1 MRFDPPAAELHIH
14 IEGTLEPELIYSLA
28 QRSGTELPYRDIED
42 LRSRY
47 EFDDLQSFLDLYYA
61 NMQVL
66 QTEQDFADMTA
77 AYLERAAAGGV
88 RHVELFF
95 DPQAHLVRG
104 VGLRTI
110 VDGIWSVLAESEE
123 RFGVSSSL
131 IACFLRDRDPQEALG
146 VLKDLLE
153 MEAPIIGVGLDSAE
167 RDYPPRLFQEVFELA
182 ARHGLRRVAHAGEEG
197 PAEYVWE
204 ALDLLGVERVDHGVR
219 SLEDPKLV
227 RHLAEQQIPLTVC
240 PLSNVRLKG
249 VPTLAE
255 HPLPRLLQ
263 EGLLVSINSDDPAY
277 FGGYVDDNFRAIAQ
291 EFGFGVKD
299 IAQLAKNSITS
310 SFIPEERREQ
320 LHAAVDAWVTE
331 TS

>member
-14 IEGTLEPELIYSLA
+14 IEGTLEPELVYALA
-28 QRSGTELPYRDIED
+28 ERNGTQLPYRDIED

-61 NMQVL
+61 TMQVL

-104 VGLRTI
+104 VELRTV
-110 VDGIWSVLAESEE
+110 VDGISSVLAQSQE
-123 RFGVSSSL
+123 RFGISSSL
-131 IACFLRDRDPQEALG
+131 IVCFLRDRDPSEAVT
-146 VLKDLLE
+146 VLQDLLE

-167 RDYPPRLFQEVFELA
+167 RDYPPQLFREAFDLA

-197 PAEYVWE
+197 PADYVRQ
-204 ALDLLGVERVDHGVR
+204 ALDVLGAERIDHGVR
-219 SLEDPKLV
+219 SLEDPELV
-227 RHLAEQQIPLTVC
+227 RRLAEEQVPLTVC

-249 VPTLAE
+249 VPSLAE
-255 HPLPRLLQ
+255 HPLPALLDA
-263 EGLLVSINSDDPAY
+263 GLLVSIHSDDPAY
-277 FGGYVDDNFRAIAQ
+277 FGGYVEDNFRAIAEQ
-291 EFGFGVKD
+291 FSLDAEAL
-299 IAQLAKNSITS
+299 AQLAKNSFVS
-310 SFIPEERREQ
+310 SFVDQGRRDE
-320 LHAAVDAWVTE
+320 LLAAVDTWLAE
-331 TS
+331 G

>member
-14 IEGTLEPELIYSLA
+14 IEGALEPELVCTLA
-28 QRSGTELPYRDIED
+28 ERNGTELPYRDIDD

-61 NMQVL
+61 TMQVL

-104 VGLRTI
+104 VELKTV
-110 VDGIWSVLAESEE
+110 VDGISSVLAESRE

-131 IACFLRDRDPQEALG
+131 IVCFLRDRDPAEAVT

-167 RDYPPRLFQEVFELA
+167 RDYPPQLFQEAFELA

-197 PAEYVWE
+197 PAEYVWQ
-204 ALDLLGVERVDHGVR
+204 ALDVLGAERIDHGVR
-219 SLEDPKLV
+219 SLEDPELV
-227 RHLAEQQIPLTVC
+227 SRLAEEQVPLTVC

-249 VPTLAE
+249 VPSIAE
-255 HPLPRLLQ
+255 HPLPELL
-263 EGLLVSINSDDPAY
+263 EAGLLVSIHSDDPAY
-277 FGGYVDDNFRAIAQ
+277 FGGYVDDNFRAIAEQ
-291 EFGFGVKD
+291 FSLDAED
-299 IAQLAKNSITS
+299 LAQLAKNSFTS
-310 SFIPEERREQ
+310 SFIDQRRRQE
-320 LHAAVDAWVTE
+320 LLAAVDTWLAE
-331 TS
+331 A

>member
-28 QRSGTELPYRDIED
+28 ERSGMELPYRDIED

-77 AYLERAAAGGV
+77 AYLQRAAAGGV

-104 VGLRTI
+104 IALRTI
-110 VDGIWSVLAESEE
+110 VNGIWSVVSESEE

-131 IACFLRDRDPQEALG
+131 IACFLRDRDPREALG

-204 ALDLLGVERVDHGVR
+204 ALELLGVERVDHGVR

-255 HPLPRLLQ
+255 HPLPRLLE

-291 EFGFGVKD
+291 EFGFGVED

-310 SFIPEERREQ
+310 SFITEERREQ